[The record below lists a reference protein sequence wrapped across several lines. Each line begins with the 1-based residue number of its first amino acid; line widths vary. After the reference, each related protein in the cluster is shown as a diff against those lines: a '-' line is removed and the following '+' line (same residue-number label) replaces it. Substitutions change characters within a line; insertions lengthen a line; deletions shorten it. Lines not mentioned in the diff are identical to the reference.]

1 MKRILF
7 PTDFSEIAT
16 NAFVHALKFAKV
28 MEAEFVVFH
37 SYELL
42 AFDEEFFYENYS
54 MIYDSVTLA
63 EFDRFK
69 DEVPILH
76 KLAQALSIDQV

>member
-7 PTDFSEIAT
+7 PNDFSEIAT
-16 NAFVHALKFAKV
+16 HAFVHALQFAKV

-42 AFDEEFFYENYS
+42 AFDEDFFHENYS
-54 MIYDSVTLA
+54 MIYDSVTLS
-63 EFDRFK
+63 EFDKLK
-69 DEVPILH
+69 DEFHTFKH
-76 KLAQALSIDQV
+76 KFAS